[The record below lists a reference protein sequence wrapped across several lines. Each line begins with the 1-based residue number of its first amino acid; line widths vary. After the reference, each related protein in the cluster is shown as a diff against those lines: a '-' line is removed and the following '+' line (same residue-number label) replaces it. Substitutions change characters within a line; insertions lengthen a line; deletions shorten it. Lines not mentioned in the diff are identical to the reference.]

1 MKKETILITGAN
13 GQIGSELVSALQKIY
28 GEDQVLATDI
38 RHPKELN
45 SRFALLD
52 ILDKNAVYTC
62 ITDNNIT
69 QVYHLAALLSSKGE
83 DNPDL
88 TWQLNF
94 NAYLDLLK
102 ICQSADISRIF
113 FPSTIGVYGPTTPKI
128 DTPQNTS
135 LIPGTVYGISKITA
149 ELWNNYYRK
158 RFGLDIRGLRY
169 PGVISYKTR
178 PQGGTTDFAV
188 EIFFDALE
196 KGRYDCYLEADTRL
210 PMMYMPDVL
219 KATLDLMHAENKSLS
234 TGMAY
239 NVAGFSLTPA
249 ELYAEITKYIPA
261 LEIKYIP
268 DHRQAIAESWT
279 ESIDDSHARR
289 DWSWAP
295 SYNMKAMVKNM
306 IENMR
311 TL

>member
-1 MKKETILITGAN
+1 VKKETILITGAN

-38 RHPKELN
+38 RHPKEAN

-52 ILDKNAVYTC
+52 ILDKSAVQDC
-62 ITDNNIT
+62 ITDNKIT

-83 DNPDL
+83 DNPDF

-102 ICQSADISRIF
+102 ICRSADISRIF

-196 KGRYDCYLEADTRL
+196 KGSYECYLEADTRL

-219 KATLDLMHAENKSLS
+219 KATLDLMHAEKVDLS

-249 ELYAEITKYIPA
+249 ELYAEINKYIPA
-261 LEIKYIP
+261 LEIKYVP

-279 ESIDDSHARR
+279 ESIDDSHARK

-295 SYNMKAMVKNM
+295 SYNMKAMVKDM

-311 TL
+311 TQ